1 MSGAECWSGHD
12 AQVSDRSSCAV
23 CLGEDSGWSS
33 ELMDLVPQHPSRMTL
48 LPNKTIV
55 NVHPSIEKVIFLLRE
70 GPCSELWMEHA
81 LCKAILL
88 VPIWG

>member
-1 MSGAECWSGHD
+1 
-12 AQVSDRSSCAV
+12 
-23 CLGEDSGWSS
+23 
-33 ELMDLVPQHPSRMTL
+33 MDLVPQHPSRMTL

-70 GPCSELWMEHA
+70 GPCTELWMKHA
-81 LCKAILL
+81 LFEAILL

>member
-1 MSGAECWSGHD
+1 
-12 AQVSDRSSCAV
+12 
-23 CLGEDSGWSS
+23 
-33 ELMDLVPQHPSRMTL
+33 MDLVPQHPSRMTL

-70 GPCSELWMEHA
+70 GPCTERA